1 MTNPLNH
8 FSDVGKRVLAAK
20 IKVMF
25 FDSKNTAKMPN
36 AKKNVENHSFYL
48 EGIMSVTRD
57 QSRLHCTMQY
67 HAIPNRELTGHL
79 LCIRFLTLR
88 LVSTREFILVGVQ

>member
-25 FDSKNTAKMPN
+25 LTAKIQP
-36 AKKNVENHSFYL
+36 KCPTQKNVENHSFYL

-67 HAIPNRELTGHL
+67 HAIPNGELTGHL
-79 LCIRFLTLR
+79 LPRL
-88 LVSTREFILVGVQ
+88 LVSTHEFILVGVQ